1 MRDQVLSRTAIRGI
15 SLGSRYADG
24 MHDSASTCWTMISSA
39 AAGDAEQ
46 RTAFV
51 RRYGPAIRAY
61 LAARWR
67 GSPLAQEVEDAVQV
81 VFLECIKDGGVL
93 SRAEDRRGAAEAAH
107 SGGFRAYLYG
117 TARNIALRFETEAA
131 RRGRERSGHAGLSAS
146 ASKAPIGPWP
156 QTTPGMP
163 GRPHAAPGPPDPSQW
178 PAGVPDRPHDEAA
191 LSVLFDRA
199 WAARVMK
206 DAAVRQSERAAES
219 GEAAIRRVELLR
231 LRFQEGLPI
240 RAIAERW
247 QEDPAKLHHEYA
259 KARAEFKRALL
270 EVISFDHP
278 KDGDAA
284 EAECSQLLALLG

>member
-1 MRDQVLSRTAIRGI
+1 
-15 SLGSRYADG
+15 
-24 MHDSASTCWTMISSA
+24 MISSA
-39 AAGDAEQ
+39 ARGDAEQ

-81 VFLECIKDGGVL
+81 VFLECIKEGGVL
-93 SRAEDRRGAAEAAH
+93 SRAEDRRGGAEGAH
-107 SGGFRAYLYG
+107 GGGFRAYLYG
-117 TARNIALRFETEAA
+117 TARNIALRFETESA
-131 RRGRERSGHAGLSAS
+131 RRGRERSGHADTERLKRVG
-146 ASKAPIGPWP
+146 GPRP
-156 QTTPGMP
+156 QTTPGVPDRPQSP
-163 GRPHAAPGPPDPSQW
+163 GGLPDQPQW

-206 DAAVRQSERAAES
+206 DAAVRQSERAAEA

-247 QEDPAKLHHEYA
+247 QEDAARLHHEYA
-259 KARAEFKRALL
+259 KARAEFKQALL

-278 KDGDAA
+278 HGADTA
-284 EAECSQLLALLG
+284 EAECSQLLALLS

>member
-1 MRDQVLSRTAIRGI
+1 MNDA
-15 SLGSRYADG
+15 
-24 MHDSASTCWTMISSA
+24 HSTCWTMISSA
-39 AAGDAEQ
+39 ARGDAEQ

-51 RRYGPAIRAY
+51 RRYGAAIRAY

-67 GSPLAQEVEDAVQV
+67 GTPLAQEVEDAVQV

-93 SRAEDRRGAAEAAH
+93 SRADGER

-117 TARNIALRFETEAA
+117 AARNVALRFESQAA
-131 RRGRERSGHAGLSAS
+131 RHSRERSGHADIEGSKLAS
-146 ASKAPIGPWP
+146 GPRP
-156 QTTPGMP
+156 QTTPCVPNGP
-163 GRPHAAPGPPDPSQW
+163 QSPGGRPDQPHW
-178 PAGVPDRPHDEAA
+178 PAGVLDRPHDEAA

-199 WAARVMK
+199 WARRVMK
-206 DAAVRQSERAAES
+206 DAAVRQSERAAEG

-247 QEDPAKLHHEYA
+247 QEDAARLHHEYA
-259 KARAEFKRALL
+259 KARAEFKQALL

-278 KDGDAA
+278 QSADAA
-284 EAECSQLLALLG
+284 EAECSQLLALLS